1 MKAQR
6 SRPPAAESPHV
17 AEREEWQ
24 RWMKGLG
31 RHTRRV
37 REFLGVSQ
45 GELARRAGVSQGAVS
60 RLEAG
65 RGLNTPFLVLVKINV
80 ALGAALRL
88 LDRAS
93 LADDVLRFL
102 TFMEFLSAPSDRGG
116 GSPAPVRGVPVE
128 GLQLMQD
135 GPIERLVRLYRGI
148 PERQRAGFVS
158 VVEAAAKA
166 LSV

>member
-1 MKAQR
+1 
-6 SRPPAAESPHV
+6 
-17 AEREEWQ
+17 
-24 RWMKGLG
+24 
-31 RHTRRV
+31 
-37 REFLGVSQ
+37 
-45 GELARRAGVSQGAVS
+45 VSQGAVS
-60 RLEAG
+60 RLESG

-80 ALGAALRL
+80 SLGAALRQ

-102 TFMEFLSAPSDRGG
+102 TFMEFLSAPSDPGA
-116 GSPAPVRGVPVE
+116 GSPAPIRGVPVE

-148 PERQRAGFVS
+148 PERQRAGFVA

-166 LSV
+166 LSA